1 MKTNN
6 YMWKLDL
13 LESKFNRSTP
23 RFPHTKKLLIAINHN
38 HKLLKKIPKSPED
51 AQEEIE
57 NIKSDIFQKKYHSA
71 YSKLSKEVEK
81 KTIPVED
88 KEFVSKLITSKLIK
102 IIQIACLNSK
112 ELKTNP
118 PTYIGQHLREIIID
132 KSNEYNPSSFYIT
145 FCQND
150 KAVNNFV
157 ANLWNN
163 KNVKK
168 ILDEIEWSFRVVRG
182 NLTRQEKDSRIKTT
196 GGKVNLKDNE
206 GSNGEDSSEDEN
218 GSLDL
223 DDAYDKFAIYD
234 DNENGSEGEGQQPEL
249 DPNVNYNEVTD
260 EEPSD
265 EETKEDSSDDFFED
279 EPPKKKQKQNED
291 SKKSFNLPQLASGY
305 FSGGSDDEEEEYDDA
320 DNDKVVREI
329 TTQRKNRRGQ
339 RARQKIWAKKYG
351 KEAKHVKKNQEIL
364 ASERQRRQL
373 EFEERQR
380 KRELKA
386 KLLAEK
392 QQTGANALPLGER
405 KSTTSTIPQQLL
417 GSTNTATAEEKAI
430 HPSWEAKRLEK
441 EKLKNVKFQGKKVV
455 FD

>member
-13 LESKFNRSTP
+13 LESKFNKSTP
-23 RFPHTKKLLIAINHN
+23 RFPHTKKLLIASNHN

-51 AQEEIE
+51 AQVEIE
-57 NIKSDIFQKKYHSA
+57 KIKSDIFQKKYHSA
-71 YSKLSKEVEK
+71 YSKLAKEVEK
-81 KTIPVED
+81 KTIPVDD

-102 IIQIACLNSK
+102 IIQSACLNSK

-118 PTYIGQHLREIIID
+118 PTYIGQHLREIVID
-132 KSNEYNPSSFYIT
+132 KSNECNPSSFYIT

-182 NLTRQEKDSRIKTT
+182 NLTRQEKDSRIKAT
-196 GGKVNLKDNE
+196 GSKVDLKDK
-206 GSNGEDSSEDEN
+206 EDDSEDEHK
-218 GSLDL
+218 SLDL
-223 DDAYDKFAIYD
+223 EDAYDKFAIYD
-234 DNENGSEGEGQQPEL
+234 KVDNGSGGEEQQPEL

-260 EEPSD
+260 EEPS
-265 EETKEDSSDDFFED
+265 EEESSEDSSDDFFED
-279 EPPKKKQKQNED
+279 EPPKKKQKQSQD
-291 SKKSFNLPQLASGY
+291 SGKSFNLPQLASGY
-305 FSGGSDDEEEEYDDA
+305 FSGGSDDEEDDA
-320 DNDKVVREI
+320 DNDKIVKEI

-364 ASERQRRQL
+364 ASERERRQM

-392 QQTGANALPLGER
+392 QQTGANSLPRGER
-405 KSTTSTIPQQLL
+405 KPTTSNTASTIPQLL
-417 GSTNTATAEEKAI
+417 LVSTTSVATEEKSI